1 MTRRMFLGV
10 TAAVS
15 AMGQEILQRP
25 PAKANARVPYG
36 KDPSQ
41 FGDIWLPKEAGPHPT
56 VLVIHG
62 GFWRSAFNLDYTSH
76 MCEALARAGAAA
88 WNIEYR
94 RIGDPGGGWMGT
106 FDDMVHAAEYLPR
119 LAQRYNL
126 DLDRLV
132 GAGHSAGG
140 HLILWLAAQ
149 RVADLRGVAAL
160 AAISDLTRAFTLQL
174 DGGVVARL
182 LGGTP
187 TQVPQRYAASSP
199 MELLPISVPQ
209 RMLHGTADHV
219 VPFEMSERFA
229 KASSNAKL
237 VPLEGAG
244 HFDPVDP
251 GSRVWPEVQKKIL
264 EWQF

>member
-1 MTRRMFLGV
+1 MLGFPTV
-10 TAAVS
+10 KIRLSS
-15 AMGQEILQRP
+15 AISGCR
-25 PAKANARVPYG
+25 KG
-36 KDPSQ
+36 S
-41 FGDIWLPKEAGPHPT
+41 GPHPT

-76 MCEALARAGAAA
+76 LCAALAHAGAAA

-106 FDDMVHAAEYLPR
+106 FDDMVRAAEYVPR
-119 LAQRYNL
+119 LGPRYNL
-126 DLDRLV
+126 DLNRLIGV
-132 GAGHSAGG
+132 GHSAGG
-140 HLILWLAAQ
+140 QLILWLAAQ

-160 AAISDLTRAFTLQL
+160 AAISDLARAFALQL
-174 DGGVVARL
+174 GGGVVAKL

-209 RMLHGTADHV
+209 RMIHGTADNV
-219 VPFEMSERFA
+219 VPFDMSERFA
-229 KASSNAKL
+229 KSFEQRQADPACRAS
-237 VPLEGAG
+237 G
-244 HFDPVDP
+244 HFDLVDP
-251 GSRVWPEVQKKIL
+251 RSHVWPEVQKNIL